1 MAAALALLSSLIWGV
16 SDFLGGFASR
26 RASPLRVM
34 VVGTPAGAVLLFA
47 IAPLVDGR
55 LTTQAIWWGIAA
67 GTAGSLGMG
76 LLYQALAIGPMG
88 IVSPLTAVISAAVPV
103 FAGLLDG
110 ERPGVFAWVG
120 IALAAVAIALVSAE
134 PPADEGHNTLSR
146 AGLLISIASGIT
158 IGLFLTLIA
167 RAPDDSGLWSVAVA
181 RLTSTL
187 LIVTVAA
194 VVWGIAHRRWANAA
208 SGESASPATEPKYW
222 PPVDVAAIAVAV
234 GVLDAIANSLYLV
247 ATRAGMLSII
257 AVLAALYPATTVLL
271 ARFVLHER
279 LRGIQR
285 VGMVTALVAAGLLA
299 VGG

>member
-34 VVGTPAGAVLLFA
+34 VVATPAGAVLLFA
-47 IAPLVDGR
+47 IAPLIDGQ
-55 LTTQAIWWGIAA
+55 LTTEAIWWGIAA

-76 LLYQALAIGPMG
+76 LLYQALAMGPMG

-110 ERPGVFAWVG
+110 ERPGVLAWIG
-120 IALAAVAIALVSAE
+120 IALAGVAITLVSAE

-167 RAPDDSGLWSVAVA
+167 RAPDDSGLWSVAFA
-181 RLTSTL
+181 RVTSTL
-187 LIVTVAA
+187 LILAVAA
-194 VVWGIAHRRWANAA
+194 AVWTISQERWANA
-208 SGESASPATEPKYW
+208 GSASPAAEPKYW
-222 PPVDVAAIAVAV
+222 PPADVAGIAVAV
-234 GVLDAIANSLYLV
+234 GILDAIANSLYLI
-247 ATRAGMLSII
+247 ATRSGLLSII

-279 LRGIQR
+279 LRPIQR